1 MMLTGRYWFANH
13 IYLET
18 FDRAWIF
25 LSDAIIFLEP
35 QSVAAKVK
43 LCRILKIRKRR
54 RIVRMHHV
62 EETDDD
68 DVAD

>member
-1 MMLTGRYWFANH
+1 MLLTGKYWFAEQIH
-13 IYLET
+13 MT
-18 FDRAWIF
+18 RFDRAWMF
-25 LSDAIIFLEP
+25 LSDGLIFLEP

-43 LCRILKIRKRR
+43 LCRILKIRKRL
-54 RIVRMHHV
+54 RIVRMLHV